1 MAMCSAAA
9 RPRRPRRS
17 DARPG
22 AHRLGHGRPS
32 GARSGRDGAHE
43 AGQLLAW
50 LLPITKNFAAEAAS
64 LCASDAIQVLGGAGY
79 TREWPAERY
88 LRDARVLAIYEGTS
102 GMQALDLA
110 LRRVLGDEGRAYRAF
125 LAKARADQARLGS
138 ATLGILLDRLEQAA
152 ASLDKAGATI
162 VAYPFLQLASL
173 ATTGWIA
180 ARLAALSGTP
190 THDHLAALGRH
201 WLILADAQAQA
212 EAILTAQ
219 GTGLVAAFPT
229 VQPDLLG

>member
-1 MAMCSAAA
+1 M
-9 RPRRPRRS
+9 
-17 DARPG
+17 
-22 AHRLGHGRPS
+22 
-32 GARSGRDGAHE
+32 
-43 AGQLLAW
+43 
-50 LLPITKNFAAEAAS
+50 
-64 LCASDAIQVLGGAGY
+64 
-79 TREWPAERY
+79 
-88 LRDARVLAIYEGTS
+88 
-102 GMQALDLA
+102 
-110 LRRVLGDEGRAYRAF
+110 
-125 LAKARADQARLGS
+125 
-138 ATLGILLDRLEQAA
+138 
-152 ASLDKAGATI
+152 I